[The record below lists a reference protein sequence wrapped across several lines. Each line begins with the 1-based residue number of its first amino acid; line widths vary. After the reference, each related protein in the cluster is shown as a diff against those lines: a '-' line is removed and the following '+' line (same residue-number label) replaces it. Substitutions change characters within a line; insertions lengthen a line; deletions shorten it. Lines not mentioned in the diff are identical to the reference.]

1 MENTDNSNDKTS
13 TQVKFNDNSNWHKVS
28 VIKSGYETILVVDR
42 TRSSTH
48 KSDITKNDSV
58 DSGSNSGKLG
68 KRRRPNMRESIG
80 VDKV

>member
-68 KRRRPNMRESIG
+68 KRRRQNMRESIG